1 MAQPM
6 VLLSFLGHVMHATIN
21 AVHVAASLIL
31 FSALLLHVA
40 MMRGEGVVL
49 SLCDEKDQLVPTGVR
64 DVWVAGGDLYEGSSC
79 TAKGLVEYNL
89 SSVTTTTNIAG
100 GALPLRIVLLSC
112 HFTATTTTPN
122 ASLVVYADNL
132 APPVSSIH
140 VTIEDCIF
148 AQGASLLFRLGRLP
162 NGSNITVFRNTF
174 NVSGSNVVA
183 QSELS
188 TYDTESRYKPSS
200 TSALMAGLVFH
211 GRALRFEDSSSIIVV
226 NNTINCWHPSA
237 LADAS
242 AASSLFSNATKK
254 FYCGSADQSASLH
267 NTLAIH
273 FVYVYGA
280 ETVLISNS
288 SSLSI
293 ANNTL
298 TVVTMVPPQVP
309 PLSPGNTC
317 PDVYPIAIGRCQLI
331 SLLAGELIVNA
342 SSVLSIAGNAL
353 SYWYKGSTMGV
364 NWTNPD
370 PNKPFS
376 VLSDNVIVRGVGG
389 LRPVEVF
396 QPTEAVALISVVTKY
411 IYMYPGSSGVMR
423 VDGGAALRVTANAM
437 RVRLAGAYADWG
449 GVDEGGSTAADVF
462 GVLVASTP
470 RWRWAIAALWRLTSI
485 VLSRTL
491 LPSRCAPT
499 RLCTR
504 PRASDAPSGGRGI
517 ISVSR
522 WRMRVRRLVVAH
534 QSQLPLLPKC
544 VLQVTLRLLRW
555 P

>member
-1 MAQPM
+1 MRCSGSVSGRGAFSLKRRESARLVSRIGSLHVHASYCRRRKAVQPISSFICD
-6 VLLSFLGHVMHATIN
+6 VLRSTIHAVQVILLSV
-21 AVHVAASLIL
+21 
-31 FSALLLHVA
+31 LLLHLA
-40 MMRGEGVVL
+40 MVRSEGTVSL
-49 SLCDEKDQLVPTGVR
+49 LCDQSRELLPNGTMTD
-64 DVWVAGGDLYEGSSC
+64 WVAGDEYEASNC

-112 HFTATTTTPN
+112 NFTATTTTPN

-132 APPVSSIH
+132 ASSAPSIH
-140 VTIEDCIF
+140 VTIEDCTF

-188 TYDTESRYKPSS
+188 TYDTENRYKPSS
-200 TSALMAGLVFH
+200 TSALMAGLVFY

-293 ANNTL
+293 AITR
-298 TVVTMVPPQVP
+298 
-309 PLSPGNTC
+309 SP
-317 PDVYPIAIGRCQLI
+317 
-331 SLLAGELIVNA
+331 
-342 SSVLSIAGNAL
+342 
-353 SYWYKGSTMGV
+353 
-364 NWTNPD
+364 
-370 PNKPFS
+370 
-376 VLSDNVIVRGVGG
+376 
-389 LRPVEVF
+389 
-396 QPTEAVALISVVTKY
+396 
-411 IYMYPGSSGVMR
+411 
-423 VDGGAALRVTANAM
+423 
-437 RVRLAGAYADWG
+437 
-449 GVDEGGSTAADVF
+449 
-462 GVLVASTP
+462 
-470 RWRWAIAALWRLTSI
+470 
-485 VLSRTL
+485 
-491 LPSRCAPT
+491 
-499 RLCTR
+499 
-504 PRASDAPSGGRGI
+504 
-517 ISVSR
+517 
-522 WRMRVRRLVVAH
+522 
-534 QSQLPLLPKC
+534 
-544 VLQVTLRLLRW
+544 
-555 P
+555 